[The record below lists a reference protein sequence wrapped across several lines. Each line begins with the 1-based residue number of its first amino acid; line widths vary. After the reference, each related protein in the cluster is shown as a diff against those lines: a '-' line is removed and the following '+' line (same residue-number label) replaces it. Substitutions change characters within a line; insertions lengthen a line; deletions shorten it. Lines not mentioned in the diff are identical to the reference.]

1 MSRMFDEMPE
11 ELKMLL
17 AGAIFAGAGK
27 SSPTDLTEEKFDWD
41 NPPVENDLFPT
52 LIPAEA
58 IEKLVQVRKLL
69 IEIKESIP
77 KIPELREKESLN
89 SYARLQAAFFSDEVQ
104 DTLVKVNTML
114 HINMES
120 TAKEIKDSVDEFAHE
135 NMQIPTKAV
144 STLIERLMIHKVV
157 EDLFNK

>member
-1 MSRMFDEMPE
+1 M
-11 ELKMLL
+11 
-17 AGAIFAGAGK
+17 
-27 SSPTDLTEEKFDWD
+27 
-41 NPPVENDLFPT
+41 
-52 LIPAEA
+52 
-58 IEKLVQVRKLL
+58 RKLL

>member
-17 AGAIFAGAGK
+17 AGAMFAGAGK

-52 LIPAEA
+52 LVPAEA

-69 IEIKESIP
+69 IEVKGLVP
-77 KIPELREKESLN
+77 RTDELRRKESLN
-89 SYARLQAAFFSDEVQ
+89 SYARLQAAFFGDEVQ

-114 HINMES
+114 HTNMES
-120 TAKEIKDSVDEFAHE
+120 TAKDIKDSVDEFAHE

-144 STLIERLMIHKVV
+144 STLIERLMIHEVV